1 MSQCLIN
8 INSAGISSSSLEQ
21 TTATSGDVLSG
32 KVIVGKDGELLT
44 GTMSN
49 RGAWNSSVGVNG
61 SVTIPA
67 GYHNGAGRV
76 TNSVSTMGG
85 QTITP
90 TSSQQ
95 TISCSGKYMTGNVVI
110 NGVSTYSTK
119 SITITKTGN
128 TNNTKGTVYEFRGSV
143 GGGITP
149 IIAFAQ
155 DSNTG
160 ATWQMNGKAYII
172 RYNDPIASGTL
183 KSGIVNGS
191 EIRLWSNSTSSS
203 LTCTLY
209 GYT

>member
-8 INSAGISSSSLEQ
+8 INSAGISSSLLEQ

-44 GTMSN
+44 GTMAN
-49 RGAWNSSVGVNG
+49 RGTWNSSVGING

-67 GYHNGAGRV
+67 GYHNGSGRV

-110 NGVSTYSTK
+110 NGVSIYSTK
-119 SITITKTGN
+119 SITITKTGS
-128 TNNTKGTVYEFRGSV
+128 TSNTKGTVYEFKGSV

-172 RYNDPIASGTL
+172 RYSDPIGSGTL
-183 KSGIVNGS
+183 NSGTVNGS
-191 EIRLWSNSTSSS
+191 EIRLWSNSTSNS

-209 GYT
+209 GYA

>member
-8 INSAGISSSSLEQ
+8 INSAGISGSLLDQ
-21 TTATSGDVLSG
+21 TTATSGDILSG

-44 GTMSN
+44 GTMTN
-49 RGAWNSSVGVNG
+49 RGTWNSSVGING

-67 GYHNGAGRV
+67 GYHN
-76 TNSVSTMGG
+76 VSTMGG
-85 QTITP
+85 HTITP

-110 NGVSTYSTK
+110 NGVSIYSTK
-119 SITITKTGN
+119 SITITKTGS
-128 TNNTKGTVYEFRGSV
+128 TSNTKGTVYEFKGSV

-172 RYNDPIASGTL
+172 RYSDPIGSGTL
-183 KSGIVNGS
+183 NSGTVNGS
-191 EIRLWSNSTSSS
+191 EIRLWSNSTSNS

-209 GYT
+209 GYA